1 MPESDLP
8 ESRTDLIART
18 RDLFLRDENTYGC
31 AETALVALQ
40 EHYSLSDAADSST
53 AMAMNGGVAYSGGPC
68 GALTGA
74 AIAVGRLAKA
84 RVDDHRDAKGVSR
97 RIIQQLMT
105 EFEERF
111 SATDCRDLTGY
122 DMLTNHDA
130 FLENGTWRTTC
141 MAQIEFA
148 VDHLAPLVDPGA
160 WDAELARQESL

>member
-1 MPESDLP
+1 MPEADLP
-8 ESRTDLIART
+8 ESQTDLATRT
-18 RDLFLRDENTYGC
+18 RDLFLREENTYGC

-40 EHYSLSDAADSST
+40 EHYSLPGATDSSS

-74 AIAVGRLAKA
+74 AIAVGRLAA
-84 RVDDHRDAKGVSR
+84 ERVDDHREAKGVSR

-111 SATDCRDLTGY
+111 SSTDCRDLTGY

-130 FLENGTWRTTC
+130 FLEEGSWRTTC

-148 VDHLAPLVDPGA
+148 VDRLAPLVDPDA
-160 WDAELARQESL
+160 WDAELARQASL